1 MPVRGVHQ
9 TGLRPFA
16 VGSERGVIQRAG
28 TALELSGLLDHNQG
42 MALVTEVERALHGSV
57 GRVVLDLRRVTVVD
71 SRGLLALI
79 ATARNVEQA
88 GRALVL
94 QRPSTTVRRFLAI
107 TDTERAFAVE

>member
-1 MPVRGVHQ
+1 M
-9 TGLRPFA
+9 
-16 VGSERGVIQRAG
+16 IQRAG
-28 TALELSGLLDHNQG
+28 TALKLSGLLDHAQG

-71 SRGLLALI
+71 SPGLLALI

-94 QRPSTTVRRFLAI
+94 QRPSTTVRRFLAL